1 MKLLIR
7 NLARTTT
14 EAELQKMFEALGP
27 VQSCSL
33 VMDKQTGK
41 SKGFAF
47 IEMPRPGDAK
57 AAVKM
62 LNGKDVDGNIIRVKK
77 ASPKKSTAENT
88 SPDKKEPEKDEA
100 GKIVEKAAEPEK
112 PEPEKPGPKKNSA
125 INRDIWS
132 SND

>member
-14 EAELQKMFEALGP
+14 EVDLRKIFEAHGP
-27 VQSCSL
+27 VQSCNL
-33 VMDKQTGK
+33 VLDKQTGK

-62 LNGKDVDGNIIRVKK
+62 LNGTDMAGNIIRVKK
-77 ASPKKSTAENT
+77 AAQKKPAVKNNDIKTA
-88 SPDKKEPEKDEA
+88 KPEKA
-100 GKIVEKAAEPEK
+100 RPQK
-112 PEPEKPGPKKNSA
+112 PSLEESTTV
-125 INRDIWS
+125 NRNIWS